1 MNAWQVQELKPGDR
15 VEVIGYAL
23 EGKRVIRAEYLFANG
38 KVSGLRSSP
47 Q

>member
-1 MNAWQVQELKPGDR
+1 

-23 EGKRVIRAEYLFANG
+23 ASGDPRVFRVEYLMVGG
-38 KVSGLRSSP
+38 KIYGLRSSP